1 MTDKPVH
8 PRPRTLLTLME
19 IFENGRFG
27 SLKIKEIESLGKPTQ
42 LRLNLTTIIL

>member
-8 PRPRTLLTLME
+8 PRSRTLLTLME

-27 SLKIKEIESLGKPTQ
+27 SLKIKEIECLGKPTQ

>member
-1 MTDKPVH
+1 MIDKPFH
-8 PRPRTLLTLME
+8 PRSRTLLTLME

-27 SLKIKEIESLGKPTQ
+27 SLKIKEIGSLGKSTQ